1 VTASLPIVAVVGR
14 PNVGKSSLVNRIA
27 GGRRAVVEEMPGVT
41 RDRRNF
47 EADWAG
53 REFVIV
59 DTGGWE
65 AAPGD
70 DLGAA
75 IRAQAEAAVAGAD
88 VVLLVVD
95 AMTGIA
101 EDDQGVVEIIRRS
114 GVPAIVVAN
123 KVDDAAHEGSAAEL
137 WSLGLGEPQPVS
149 ALHGRGV
156 GDLLDRVV
164 KLFPP
169 EAAGPEGEAPPK
181 LALIGRPNVGKSTL
195 LNRLV
200 GEPRVIVS
208 PRPGTTRDPIDAE
221 AEIDGQKYLL
231 IDTAGIRR
239 RPQIS
244 ESADFYAVE
253 RARRVVADADV
264 AVVLIDGIDGVT
276 TQDQRIISEAVD
288 AGAGLV
294 ILLNKWDRAQTSEQR
309 QDAERSV
316 ADRLGFVSWAP
327 IMRGSALTGAR
338 LHRLGK
344 MIEHAL
350 ASRQR
355 RVSTGELNRMVE
367 KWTAAHP
374 PPIRKGRRAKIH
386 YAVQASTGP
395 PTIVLFTS
403 GGELGEDYL
412 RFLENRLREEVDF
425 VGTPIRFITRKPKRE

>member
-137 WSLGLGEPQPVS
+137 WSLGLDEPQPVS

-169 EAAGPEGEAPPK
+169 EAAGPEGDAPPK

-350 ASRQR
+350 VSRRR